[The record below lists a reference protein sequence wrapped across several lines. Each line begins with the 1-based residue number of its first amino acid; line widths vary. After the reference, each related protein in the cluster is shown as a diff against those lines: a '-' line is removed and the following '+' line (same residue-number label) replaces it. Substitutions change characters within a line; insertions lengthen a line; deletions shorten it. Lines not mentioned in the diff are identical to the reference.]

1 MRIHRNMDLAQLR
14 QLADAHGVA
23 TDADL
28 RVLRAILSHPRQP
41 AADTSAIA
49 GEAWL
54 RLIDLAWSPTI
65 EAAAAGHVSALAGE
79 AEAAAPTDAETWE
92 RGDLPYTPGWDPA
105 RDADDALIRA
115 ALAARIG
122 EALEALNVLA
132 EAGFAIG
139 DAIVAGTGPDREAGR
154 IVGMRSAELAMVA
167 WSQGTAGPCPVAD
180 LEHA

>member
-79 AEAAAPTDAETWE
+79 AEAAEPGDAETWE

-115 ALAARIG
+115 ALAARITLAL
-122 EALEALNVLA
+122 EALEA
-132 EAGFAIG
+132 
-139 DAIVAGTGPDREAGR
+139 
-154 IVGMRSAELAMVA
+154 
-167 WSQGTAGPCPVAD
+167 
-180 LEHA
+180 HA